1 MNNQVTPAK
10 QAGPKEAIRDIVFT
24 TIARLSD
31 EAQGLY
37 NGNENERLT
46 LAAVVA
52 LNVYLSEAQL
62 KISMIAERFMRE
74 GDRDAHDLAA
84 DARRF
89 ERIKSIVDGKDTP
102 F

>member
-10 QAGPKEAIRDIVFT
+10 QAGPKEAIREIAFRA
-24 TIARLSD
+24 IARLSD
-31 EAQGLY
+31 EAQGLC
-37 NGNENERLT
+37 GGRDDERLT
-46 LAAVVA
+46 LATVIA
-52 LNVYLSEAQL
+52 LNIYLSEAQL
-62 KISMIAERFMRE
+62 EISKVADRFLRE